1 MICFTTI
8 LIISQTKTVS
18 SFLPDSLFKHRQWNK
33 HPLENPEKQTRARVL
48 PLRTWDI
55 KTPPNTL
62 RALFSSSGE
71 VDEFLHWLSIDV
83 ADCPW
88 QYDSFIPPTPR
99 PHRLQGS
106 WSWFIGVPVCSR
118 PPSPQKLMT
127 AHNYAAAP
135 EIYWRRF
142 ANRSWNA
149 HEQNAQMVQ
158 ELESPAGDLWEF
170 GLMKKNDINGDPE
183 RLVYRCNENVVDL
196 KT

>member
-1 MICFTTI
+1 MP
-8 LIISQTKTVS
+8 QTKTVS
-18 SFLPDSLFKHRQWNK
+18 AC
-33 HPLENPEKQTRARVL
+33 PLTLYSDTDIEINIPLNPENQTRALVL

-88 QYDSFIPPTPR
+88 QDDSFIPPPPPT
-99 PHRLQGS
+99 
-106 WSWFIGVPVCSR
+106 
-118 PPSPQKLMT
+118 PSPGVLILIYRCSSLLAAPLPPNLTT

-158 ELESPAGDLWEF
+158 ELESPAGDRWEF
-170 GLMKKNDINGDPE
+170 AEVRADEEEWHQRRSRAFSLP
-183 RLVYRCNENVVDL
+183 L
-196 KT
+196 

>member
-1 MICFTTI
+1 M
-8 LIISQTKTVS
+8 SQTKTVS
-18 SFLPDSLFKHRQWNK
+18 ACPLTLYSDTDNK
-33 HPLENPEKQTRARVL
+33 INIPLNPEKQTRARVL

-88 QYDSFIPPTPR
+88 QDDSFIPPPPPTTSP
-99 PHRLQGS
+99 
-106 WSWFIGVPVCSR
+106 GVLILIYRCSSLLAA
-118 PPSPQKLMT
+118 PLPQKLMT
-127 AHNYAAAP
+127 AHNYEAAP

-158 ELESPAGDLWEF
+158 ELESPAGDRWEF
-170 GLMKKNDINGDPE
+170 AEVRADEEEWHQRRSRAFSLP
-183 RLVYRCNENVVDL
+183 L
-196 KT
+196 

>member
-1 MICFTTI
+1 MICFTTL
-8 LIISQTKTVS
+8 LIMSQTKTVS
-18 SFLPDSLFKHRQWNK
+18 AC
-33 HPLENPEKQTRARVL
+33 PLTLYSDTDNEINIPLNPEKQTRARDL

-88 QYDSFIPPTPR
+88 QDDSFIPHPR

-118 PPSPQKLMT
+118 PPSPRKLMT

-158 ELESPAGDLWEF
+158 ELESPAGDRWEF
-170 GLMKKNDINGDPE
+170 TEVRADEEEWHQRRSRAFSLP
-183 RLVYRCNENVVDL
+183 L
-196 KT
+196 